1 MSRPK
6 HRAAHSDAR
15 RTAQSTIVI
24 PEDSRFESDPV
35 EVLGDNHGLPT
46 GWEVGLPDPSDRFDV
61 ARLTRLL
68 RAHERH
74 GRGWAGSG
82 VDDVLVEVSEHGLRM
97 RENVVVRDPDG
108 DIRAWG
114 SVHDRAE
121 GRMLFVHIVERDLT
135 GPIADRCSD
144 VLVEWAVG
152 QAQAVGRARGLE
164 VQQIDTGAFQ
174 DDDRQHRWLAGSGF
188 ERVRTWWQMT
198 RPVTPDEV
206 SLVDSPELWE
216 LEGVTFRL
224 VRRTGGGMPDEDDL
238 RELHEVIEG
247 AFVDHFNHWE
257 ETFEEFLHRL
267 REDPGHRWDHWW
279 LAELTDGDT
288 PQPVGALVGTV
299 SESSSGPDGSYVGY
313 LGVLEAAR
321 GRGVA
326 KGLLR
331 TIIADAAARGRDRV
345 GLEVDADSPTGAA
358 GLYESMDWKTK
369 YVTESWHRD
378 VAVEPEQA

>member
-1 MSRPK
+1 MLSAGYGRITK
-6 HRAAHSDAR
+6 
-15 RTAQSTIVI
+15 VI
-24 PEDSRFESDPV
+24 PEDSRFESDPDV
-35 EVLGDNHGLPT
+35 VLGEVLGDQPGLPP
-46 GWEVGLPDPSDRFDV
+46 GWEIGTPDPSDRFDV
-61 ARLTRLL
+61 ARLTQLL
-68 RAHERH
+68 RAHERD
-74 GRGWAGSG
+74 GRGWAASG

-97 RENVVVRDPDG
+97 RENVVVRDADG

-121 GRMLFVHIVERDLT
+121 GRMLFVHIVQRGLPDQ
-135 GPIADRCSD
+135 IADTCSD

-152 QAQAVGRARGLE
+152 QAKAVGAKRGLE

-174 DDDRQHRWLAGSGF
+174 DDERQHRWLEGSGF
-188 ERVRTWWQMT
+188 ERVRTWWQMS
-198 RPVTPDEV
+198 RPVTADEA
-206 SLVDSPELWE
+206 SLTDSPDHWE
-216 LEGVTFRL
+216 AEGVRFRV
-224 VRRTGGGMPDEDDL
+224 VRRTGTGMPDEDDL
-238 RELHEVIEG
+238 REVHEVLEG
-247 AFVDHFNHWE
+247 AFVDHFNHFQ

-279 LAELTDGDT
+279 LAELVDGDAV
-288 PQPVGALVGTV
+288 QPVGTLIGSV
-299 SESSSGPDGSYVGY
+299 SESSSGPDGSYVEY

-345 GLEVDADSPTGAA
+345 GLEVDADSPTGAS
-358 GLYESMDWKTK
+358 GLYTSMGWKTK

-378 VAVEPEQA
+378 VPVHD